1 VRQQGLSRPRRGV
14 PRRPGAAAL
23 LTIGASYLALSDY
36 VTVVPRLWLPGLVAV
51 FVVALLIAH
60 ARGRYRLA
68 RTISFVLLGVVTASL
83 ILREFFVVTTLSGR
97 DASAYSV
104 LVDAALIWVST
115 VVTFAVWYW
124 EIDAGGPDERTM
136 ETHASE
142 DFLFPQMCQQDGK
155 RAIGWTPGFLEYLF
169 VAFTTSSAF
178 GPTDTPVL
186 SRRIKILTVIQTV
199 LSSVVVIVLVAWAVG
214 TL

>member
-1 VRQQGLSRPRRGV
+1 V
-14 PRRPGAAAL
+14 
-23 LTIGASYLALSDY
+23 
-36 VTVVPRLWLPGLVAV
+36 
-51 FVVALLIAH
+51 
-60 ARGRYRLA
+60 
-68 RTISFVLLGVVTASL
+68 LGVVTASL

-142 DFLFPQMCQQDGK
+142 DFLFPQMCKQDGK
-155 RAIGWTPGFLEYLF
+155 RAIGWTPGFLDYLF

-178 GPTDTPVL
+178 GPTTRPSSPEG
-186 SRRIKILTVIQTV
+186 SR
-199 LSSVVVIVLVAWAVG
+199 S
-214 TL
+214 